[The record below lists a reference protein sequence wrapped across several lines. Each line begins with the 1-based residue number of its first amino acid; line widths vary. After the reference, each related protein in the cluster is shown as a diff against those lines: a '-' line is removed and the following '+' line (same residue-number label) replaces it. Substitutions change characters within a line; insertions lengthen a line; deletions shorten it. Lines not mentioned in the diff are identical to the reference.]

1 LNWHGIYVNS
11 MTASRYLDVDPI
23 WRQAHPGA
31 SVGLIAMRGVA
42 NPASNDTLN
51 DLATALETDVRSR
64 FGSADRETIRA
75 TPPLPAYAAYYK
87 RWGQRYHV
95 AMQLESVAQKGK
107 ALPRVAAL
115 VEAMFIAELRNL
127 LLTAG
132 HDLDGLALPVRL
144 TTGSGDAFTAPNGQE
159 TTVKAGDMAI
169 VDAQGR
175 VVSAIVTGPSDVARI
190 GPETTAALFYAYAP
204 PGVDSGLVDAHL
216 HEIERNVRLI
226 SPDAKVLAREIVKA

>member
-1 LNWHGIYVNS
+1 
-11 MTASRYLDVDPI
+11 MTASQFLDVDPR
-23 WRQAHPGA
+23 WREAHPGA
-31 SVGLIAMRGVA
+31 SVGFIAVRKVA
-42 NPASNDTLN
+42 NPASNDRLN
-51 DLATALETDVRSR
+51 ELASALEIDVRSR

-132 HDLDGLALPVRL
+132 HDLDALELPVPL
-144 TTGSGDAFTAPNGQE
+144 TVGSGESFIAPNGQE
-159 TTVKAGDMAI
+159 TSVKPGDMFIA
-169 VDAQGR
+169 DAQGR
-175 VVSAIVTGPSDVARI
+175 VLSAIITGPSDVARI

-204 PGVDSGLVDAHL
+204 PGVTPALIDTHL
-216 HEIERNVRLI
+216 DEIEGNVKLI
-226 SPDAKVLAREIVKA
+226 APEAEVVAREIVTA

>member
-1 LNWHGIYVNS
+1 MSAFSILE
-11 MTASRYLDVDPI
+11 VDPS
-23 WRQAHPGA
+23 WRGAHPGA

-42 NPASNDTLN
+42 SPASNDKLN

-115 VEAMFIAELRNL
+115 VEAMFVAELKNL

-132 HDLDGLALPVRL
+132 HDLDALQLPVRL
-144 TTGSGDAFTAPNGQE
+144 SVGAGESFTAPNGQE
-159 TTVKAGDMAI
+159 TTVKAGDMVI
-169 VDAQGR
+169 TDARGR
-175 VVSAIVTGPSDVARI
+175 VLSAIITGPSDVARI
-190 GPETTAALFYAYAP
+190 GPETTAALFYTYAP
-204 PGVDSGLVDAHL
+204 PGIDSGLVDAHL
-216 HEIERNVRLI
+216 DEIERNVKLI
-226 SPDAKVLAREIVKA
+226 APEAEVAAREIVTA